1 MGGDVI
7 PPCVLRNYKG
17 LMGGESHK
25 PFLLKTHGNTVG
37 REVKLLSQ
45 TAHRW

>member
-25 PFLLKTHGNTVG
+25 PFWLKTHVKPVG
-37 REVKLLSQ
+37 EVKLLFL
-45 TAHRW
+45 TAHQW